1 MRKFVKRSASFP
13 KSRRKSRFSMKWKI
27 ILGLVILALI
37 VILLVQNTQV
47 VTFSIYFWKISISQV
62 ILVPIIML
70 IGMLLGVLLV
80 KARQKP

>member
-1 MRKFVKRSASFP
+1 
-13 KSRRKSRFSMKWKI
+13 MKWKI